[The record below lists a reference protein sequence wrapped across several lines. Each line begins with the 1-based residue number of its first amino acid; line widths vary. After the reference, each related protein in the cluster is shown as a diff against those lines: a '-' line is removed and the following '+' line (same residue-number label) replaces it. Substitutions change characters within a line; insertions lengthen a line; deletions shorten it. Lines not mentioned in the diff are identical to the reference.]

1 MNLALYFSNSAYYIF
16 LLEVYYVRLYVV
28 PRYKMSIFDELK
40 TSLEEAVEI
49 HSGRKAASRV
59 TRYEVADVRAIREQ
73 LNITQSEMAK
83 ALGTSVDTIKSWES
97 KRRNPTG
104 LAAKVLNVIREN
116 PAFYKALAGQ

>member
-1 MNLALYFSNSAYYIF
+1 
-16 LLEVYYVRLYVV
+16 
-28 PRYKMSIFDELK
+28 
-40 TSLEEAVEI
+40 LEEAVEI
-49 HSGRKAASRV
+49 HNGRKAASRV

>member
-1 MNLALYFSNSAYYIF
+1 
-16 LLEVYYVRLYVV
+16 
-28 PRYKMSIFDELK
+28 MSISPLFRWPNSVNHF
-40 TSLEEAVEI
+40 T
-49 HSGRKAASRV
+49 SRV

>member
-1 MNLALYFSNSAYYIF
+1 MGY
-16 LLEVYYVRLYVV
+16 
-28 PRYKMSIFDELK
+28 FDELK
-40 TSLEEAVEI
+40 ASLEEAVEI
-49 HSGRKAASRV
+49 KDGNKAPARA

-116 PAFYKALAGQ
+116 PAFYKALAGH

>member
-1 MNLALYFSNSAYYIF
+1 
-16 LLEVYYVRLYVV
+16 
-28 PRYKMSIFDELK
+28 MSIFDDVK
-40 TSLEEAVEI
+40 ASLEEAVEI
-49 HSGRKAASRV
+49 QAGRKALSRV

-73 LNITQSEMAK
+73 LSVTQSEMAK

-116 PAFYKALAGQ
+116 PAFFRALAGQ

>member
-1 MNLALYFSNSAYYIF
+1 
-16 LLEVYYVRLYVV
+16 
-28 PRYKMSIFDELK
+28 
-40 TSLEEAVEI
+40 
-49 HSGRKAASRV
+49 RV

>member
-1 MNLALYFSNSAYYIF
+1 
-16 LLEVYYVRLYVV
+16 
-28 PRYKMSIFDELK
+28 MSIFDELK
-40 TSLEEAVEI
+40 SSLEEAVEI
-49 HSGRKAASRV
+49 HCGRKAASRV

-73 LNITQSEMAK
+73 LNITQCEMAK

>member
-1 MNLALYFSNSAYYIF
+1 
-16 LLEVYYVRLYVV
+16 
-28 PRYKMSIFDELK
+28 MSIFNELK
-40 TSLEEAVEI
+40 SSLEEAVEI
-49 HSGRKAASRV
+49 HNGSKAASRV

>member
-1 MNLALYFSNSAYYIF
+1 
-16 LLEVYYVRLYVV
+16 
-28 PRYKMSIFDELK
+28 MSIFNELK
-40 TSLEEAVEI
+40 SSLEEAVEI
-49 HSGRKAASRV
+49 HNGRKSASRV

>member
-1 MNLALYFSNSAYYIF
+1 
-16 LLEVYYVRLYVV
+16 
-28 PRYKMSIFDELK
+28 MSIFNELK
-40 TSLEEAVEI
+40 SSLEEAVEI
-49 HSGRKAASRV
+49 QNGRKAASRV

-104 LAAKVLNVIREN
+104 LAAKVLNVIRDN
-116 PAFYKALAGQ
+116 PAFYKALAGL

>member
-1 MNLALYFSNSAYYIF
+1 
-16 LLEVYYVRLYVV
+16 
-28 PRYKMSIFDELK
+28 MSIFNELK
-40 TSLEEAVEI
+40 SSLEEAVET
-49 HSGRKAASRV
+49 HNGRKAASRV

>member
-1 MNLALYFSNSAYYIF
+1 
-16 LLEVYYVRLYVV
+16 
-28 PRYKMSIFDELK
+28 MSIFDELK
-40 TSLEEAVEI
+40 SSLEEAVEI
-49 HSGRKAASRV
+49 HNGRKSASRV

-116 PAFYKALAGQ
+116 PAFYKALAGL